1 MKTKIILISALLLL
15 AFGFLAGRWS
25 VRPKTETVFVQ
36 GETVRDTIFSEQLV
50 PYRVEVPARPELP
63 LRPDTIRLPGKPEI
77 IIFKVDTAQII
88 ANYVVANFYRETL
101 FDNQKDGRLIIS
113 ATVQYNRLSQL
124 SYDFTPMQ
132 RVTTIER
139 RRVMEPFLSTSYN
152 TFGLFGVGGG
162 FFYHNLGFSG
172 KYITDFERRGVEV
185 GVKVKF

>member
-25 VRPKTETVFVQ
+25 VRPKTETLFVQ

-63 LRPDTIRLPGKPEI
+63 LRPDTIFLHGKPEI
-77 IIFKVDTAQII
+77 IVFKADTAQII
-88 ANYVVANFYRETL
+88 ENYIVANFYRKTL

-162 FFYHNLGFSG
+162 FFYHNLGFSVR
-172 KYITDFERRGVEV
+172 YVTDFAAQGV
-185 GVKVKF
+185 GFGLHFKF